1 MLGLRLAARPAM
13 TFETKLRPPLHRSL
27 LARLRSWF
35 FTGLVIFGPV
45 AVTVYITLWFIDSVD
60 NWVRPLAPASLWP
73 DTYLPF
79 HVPGFGVV
87 IVITGLTL
95 LGFLAAN
102 IAGRTLVA
110 LYEAMLD
117 RTPVV
122 RGIYKSVKQIFETVF
137 SQGGTQFRKVGLV
150 EFPLKGSWS
159 VVFISSD
166 PAPAVAEVL
175 PTGGMTSVFLP
186 CIPNPT
192 TGFYF
197 FVPTKDIIE
206 LPMSPD
212 DAAKLIMSAGLIQPS
227 GQAALAAMAQAA
239 KQAAPIGEA
248 ETLWEQGFRAP
259 RRERREI
266 PSAFRDFSMV
276 CGQQKF
282 PSRSCGQS
290 ASS

>member
-1 MLGLRLAARPAM
+1 M
-13 TFETKLRPPLHRSL
+13 
-27 LARLRSWF
+27 
-35 FTGLVIFGPV
+35 
-45 AVTVYITLWFIDSVD
+45 
-60 NWVRPLAPASLWP
+60 RPLAPASLWP

-87 IVITGLTL
+87 IAIVGLTL

-102 IAGRTLVA
+102 IAGRTLVGVG
-110 LYEAMLD
+110 EAMLD

-159 VVFISSD
+159 VVFISSE
-166 PAPAVAEVL
+166 PAPAVADAL

-186 CIPNPT
+186 CTPNPT

-206 LPMSPD
+206 LAMSPD
-212 DAAKLIMSAGLIQPS
+212 DAAKLIMSAGLIQPG

-239 KQAAPIGEA
+239 KQAAPVGEA
-248 ETLWEQGFRAP
+248 ETL
-259 RRERREI
+259 
-266 PSAFRDFSMV
+266 
-276 CGQQKF
+276 
-282 PSRSCGQS
+282 
-290 ASS
+290 

>member
-1 MLGLRLAARPAM
+1 M

-212 DAAKLIMSAGLIQPS
+212 DAAKLIMSAGLIQPG

-239 KQAAPIGEA
+239 RQAAPVSAA
-248 ETLWEQGFRAP
+248 ETL
-259 RRERREI
+259 
-266 PSAFRDFSMV
+266 
-276 CGQQKF
+276 
-282 PSRSCGQS
+282 
-290 ASS
+290 

>member
-1 MLGLRLAARPAM
+1 MTFDAKLAA
-13 TFETKLRPPLHRSL
+13 PLPRSL

-45 AVTVYITLWFIDSVD
+45 AVTVYIALWFIDTID

-87 IVITGLTL
+87 IVMIGLTL

-102 IAGRTLVA
+102 IAGRTLVG
-110 LYEAMLD
+110 LGEAMLD

-137 SQGGTQFRKVGLV
+137 REGGTQFRKVGLV

-166 PAPAVAEVL
+166 PVKAVADVL
-175 PTGGMTSVFLP
+175 PTDGMTSVFLP

-212 DAAKLIMSAGLIQPS
+212 DAAKLIMSAGLIQPA

-239 KQAAPIGEA
+239 KRAAPVSAA
-248 ETLWEQGFRAP
+248 ETL
-259 RRERREI
+259 
-266 PSAFRDFSMV
+266 
-276 CGQQKF
+276 
-282 PSRSCGQS
+282 
-290 ASS
+290 